1 MNILDYISIADI
13 INIAAI
19 ILAPVISVIIG
30 QKLLD
35 RSRKR
40 DDKMQIFKTLM
51 VSRIYGWTNA
61 SVEALNLIEV
71 VFAKDKK
78 VIKQWKKY
86 YDVLSVEKP
95 DASQREKMIKERD
108 ALLETMAISLGY
120 KDNVTLRTIQDSYQ
134 PVGLADMLKKQERY
148 QDNQLELME
157 RFMSLVPKANTEAT
171 QNGQTKN
178 GNP

>member
-1 MNILDYISIADI
+1 MDFSDY

-19 ILAPVISVIIG
+19 ILAPIVSVIIG
-30 QKLLD
+30 QKLQD
-35 RSRKR
+35 RARKR
-40 DDKMQIFKTLM
+40 DDKMQIFKILM
-51 VSRIYGWTNA
+51 ASRIYGWTNA

-78 VIKQWKKY
+78 VIAQWKKY

-95 DASQREKMIKERD
+95 DAAQREKMIKERE
-108 ALLETMAISLGY
+108 ALLEVIAVSLGY
-120 KDNVTLRTIQDSYQ
+120 KDNVTLRTIQNSYQ

-148 QDNQLELME
+148 QDNQLEIMDMIKS
-157 RFMSLVPKANTEAT
+157 FFVAAKTNTEE
-171 QNGQTKN
+171 QQDGQTEN

>member
-1 MNILDYISIADI
+1 MDFSDY

-19 ILAPVISVIIG
+19 ILAPIVSVIVG
-30 QKLLD
+30 QKLQN
-35 RSRKR
+35 RARKR
-40 DDKMQIFKTLM
+40 DDKMQIFKILM
-51 VSRIYGWTNA
+51 SSRIYGWTNA

-78 VIKQWKKY
+78 VISQWKRY

-95 DASQREKMIKERD
+95 DAAQREKMIKERD
-108 ALLETMAISLGY
+108 ALLEVIAVSLGY
-120 KDNVTLRTIQDSYQ
+120 KDNVTLRTIQNSYQ

-157 RFMSLVPKANTEAT
+157 RFMSLVPKTNTEEG
-171 QNGQTKN
+171 QNGQTEN

>member
-1 MNILDYISIADI
+1 MEIADY

-35 RSRKR
+35 KSRKR
-40 DDKMQIFKTLM
+40 DDKMQVFKILM
-51 VSRIYGWTNA
+51 SSRIYGWTNA

-78 VIKQWKKY
+78 VIAQWKKY
-86 YDVLSVEKP
+86 YDVLCVESP
-95 DASQREKMIKERD
+95 DTAQREKIIKERD
-108 ALLETMAISLGY
+108 ALLEVIAISLGY
-120 KDNVTLRTIQDSYQ
+120 KDKVTLRTIQSSYQ

-148 QDNQLELME
+148 QNNQLELME
-157 RFMSLVPKANTEAT
+157 RFMSLVPKTNTEER
-171 QNGQTKN
+171 QNGQTEN

>member
-1 MNILDYISIADI
+1 MDFSDY

-19 ILAPVISVIIG
+19 ILAPVVSVIVG
-30 QKLLD
+30 QILQNRAK
-35 RSRKR
+35 KR
-40 DDKMQIFKTLM
+40 QDKMEIFKALM
-51 VSRIYGWTNA
+51 TSRVYGWTNA
-61 SVEALNLIEV
+61 SVYALNLIEV

-78 VIKQWKKY
+78 VISQWKRY

-95 DASQREKMIKERD
+95 DAAQREKMIKERD
-108 ALLETMAISLGY
+108 ALLEVIAVSLGY
-120 KDNVTLRTIQDSYQ
+120 KDNVTLRTIQNSYQ

-157 RFMSLVPKANTEAT
+157 RFMSLVPKTNTEEG
-171 QNGQTKN
+171 QNGQAEN